1 MTRVCLHLVLLG
13 SIATAI
19 APVHAL
25 AQPAQAVD
33 KKVDKKQV
41 AKQYVDAGLA
51 AQNSGDYD
59 TAITFYQKAYQLVPH
74 PVLIFNIAQAH
85 RLAHREDQA
94 VSLYKRYLTEDPS
107 GPQAQTARDILAEI
121 DARKAAEAKQAEDAR
136 KAAEAKKVE
145 DARKAEEAR
154 KAAEAKKAE
163 DARKAR
169 ELEAART
176 NPPSAAPAATTQ
188 DTGATGTS
196 DANLGRTL
204 RIAGI
209 ATGAG
214 GAAALIVGTGFGLHA
229 RSLSSELSKPGATY
243 DPSKVSSG
251 RHANTIA
258 IVGLAGGTALIAAGA
273 AMYWWGYTHDRPAEK
288 LALAPL
294 VSGEVTGLVLSG
306 TLP

>member
-13 SIATAI
+13 AI
-19 APVHAL
+19 AVTTAPGRAL
-25 AQPAQAVD
+25 AQPAQVG
-33 KKVDKKQV
+33 KKQV

-74 PVLIFNIAQAH
+74 PTLIFNIAQAH
-85 RLAHREDQA
+85 RLAGRIDQA
-94 VSLYKRYLTEDPS
+94 LALYKRYLSEDPS
-107 GPQAQTARDILAEI
+107 GLQAQTARDIIRDIEAKKAEEAGKAEE
-121 DARKAAEAKQAEDAR
+121 ARKTAEAKQAEDTR
-136 KAAEAKKVE
+136 
-145 DARKAEEAR
+145 
-154 KAAEAKKAE
+154 KAE

-169 ELEAART
+169 ELEAEHA
-176 NPPSAAPAATTQ
+176 NPPSAAPGATAR

-204 RIAGI
+204 RITGI

-214 GAAALIVGTGFGLHA
+214 GAVGLIIGTGFGLHA
-229 RSLSSELSKPGATY
+229 RSLSNDLSKPGAPY

-251 RHANTIA
+251 QHANTIA
-258 IVGLAGGTALIAAGA
+258 IVGLAGGGALVAAGA
-273 AMYWWGYTHDRPAEK
+273 ALYWWGYTHGRPAEK
-288 LALAPL
+288 LSLVPV
-294 VSGEVTGLVLSG
+294 VSGGGAGLVLSG